1 MSWLSSVTLDIAG
14 VLPHGNLRPVPRPGA
29 APSAALHP
37 GPGELH
43 QRPRRGVHSHGLVL
57 CVHVEEREPGPDP
70 GGDQHHWALS
80 HASQTQGGTGAH
92 LGQCQVITLWCDQ
105 ISCDCFIVK
114 CISIVPLNP
123 YPFKR
128 ICFYFLSKSVTI
140 LWKCWR
146 QLRNS
151 AKSINSPSDR
161 QPGVDN
167 QHRVWIFERLI
178 TLDTQM
184 EPRKALTRSFS
195 NGCNMSS
202 SSRLLLHL
210 IEGYRTD

>member
-43 QRPRRGVHSHGLVL
+43 QRSGRGVHSYGLVL
-57 CVHVEEREPGPDP
+57 RVHVEEWEPGPDP

-80 HASQTQGGTGAH
+80 HASETQGGTGAH

-123 YPFKR
+123 YPFR
-128 ICFYFLSKSVTI
+128 RTCFYLIVWQFFGSVGVSWEI
-140 LWKCWR
+140 
-146 QLRNS
+146 LRNQL
-151 AKSINSPSDR
+151 IL
-161 QPGVDN
+161 
-167 QHRVWIFERLI
+167 HRIVSQAWII
-178 TLDTQM
+178 
-184 EPRKALTRSFS
+184 
-195 NGCNMSS
+195 SS
-202 SSRLLLHL
+202 GSEYLR
-210 IEGYRTD
+210 D